1 MKMNHKALDI
11 KYWYGII
18 LDGGFHPLKQISDNV
33 FGIQAHN
40 KHSYWMLYI
49 KTTKPYMPNSRLHES
64 KEYNAWSITWIILL
78 LSFLSSIMSPFKH
91 LPSITF
97 HLHPYFLGSS
107 LCSFN
112 LSYFNKFYLANLF
125 NCSLTSD

>member
-40 KHSYWMLYI
+40 KHSY
-49 KTTKPYMPNSRLHES
+49 
-64 KEYNAWSITWIILL
+64 
-78 LSFLSSIMSPFKH
+78 
-91 LPSITF
+91 
-97 HLHPYFLGSS
+97 
-107 LCSFN
+107 
-112 LSYFNKFYLANLF
+112 
-125 NCSLTSD
+125 